1 MSGFVSD
8 GSGPARIAPRV
19 GEVSAAR
26 PAFGAPSG
34 AKAEARVINVVHND
48 SKWSLVSESFVAFGL
63 PLLRAAAVEVCLR
76 GPLLERGNILRNV

>member
-1 MSGFVSD
+1 MPTPD
-8 GSGPARIAPRV
+8 
-19 GEVSAAR
+19 
-26 PAFGAPSG
+26 AFGAPRG